1 MKQDILITNLLLA
14 EEVGEGTEPSM
25 LNAVEEGGDSS
36 MFSRATSVSSCSLLM
51 IYGLRNLLF
60 IFLEIWS

>member
-25 LNAVEEGGDSS
+25 LNAVEEGGDSA
-36 MFSRATSVSSCSLLM
+36 MFS
-51 IYGLRNLLF
+51 
-60 IFLEIWS
+60 